1 MTGRANKVAIN
12 TPEIDF
18 LAQIERCHMDL
29 DFNFTIEA
37 DSVCS
42 VQINSENEATSPSQ
56 SAISPIETPV
66 GDSGKDGIFAP
77 GQNGL
82 AKSNTDPV
90 EKIPSFS
97 ESDATSSS
105 RKTILPI
112 ETRGS
117 CTSRIAVL

>member
-1 MTGRANKVAIN
+1 MA
-12 TPEIDF
+12 
-18 LAQIERCHMDL
+18 
-29 DFNFTIEA
+29 
-37 DSVCS
+37 
-42 VQINSENEATSPSQ
+42 SEEQTCCKLFPSRGPVTTLTSISQ
-56 SAISPIETPV
+56 SKPIPYARSKSIVKTKRRAHPRAPFHRSRRQLEAPARTA
-66 GDSGKDGIFAP
+66 SCAP

-90 EKIPSFS
+90 EQIPSFS